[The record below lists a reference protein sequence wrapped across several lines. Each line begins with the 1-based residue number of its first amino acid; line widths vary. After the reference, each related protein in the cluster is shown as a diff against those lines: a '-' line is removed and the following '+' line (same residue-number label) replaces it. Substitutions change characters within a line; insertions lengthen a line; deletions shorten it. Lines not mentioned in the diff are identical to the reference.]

1 MPSILMS
8 EKLAGPPVAEASG
21 TDTIATGELRRYA
34 RLLAALVLLVAIVA
48 LCSLTASAFLTT
60 ANINALVYQAS
71 ITGIVAVCA
80 TSLTLS
86 GNFFSIALGQT
97 AVLCEVMFAIV
108 LHDGYGVLPAI
119 LVALGIAVG
128 LGLVQGGVVAF
139 GANPLVT
146 TLGASAA
153 LSGLAGLASGPTAIS
168 IPANSIVTWLGSAQP
183 LGVPSETWAFIV
195 VLVIMSVVVHGTRLG
210 RAIRLSGSNRAAAV
224 ASGVPV
230 RRVAITVFVLASVGA
245 AITGI
250 FGASLFHL
258 ASLSDF
264 SNLDFNVVAAVLV
277 GGTAVNGGIG
287 SPLRSALAAVG
298 IAVVSNYLLLR
309 GWSVGTRDG
318 LLGVVVIV
326 AVVGFHL
333 YYRRT
338 KGAR

>member
-1 MPSILMS
+1 MPPIPMS
-8 EKLAGPPVAEASG
+8 EKLVHPPAAAAAG
-21 TDTIATGELRRYA
+21 TDTGAPADRRRYL
-34 RLLAALVLLVAIVA
+34 RLLAALIAIAVIIL

-60 ANINALVYQAS
+60 ANIRALVYQAS

-80 TSLTLS
+80 TGLTLS

-97 AVLCEVMFAIV
+97 AVLCSVMFGIV
-108 LHDGYGVLPAI
+108 LRAGGGVGPAL
-119 LVALGIAVG
+119 LVAAGIAAG
-128 LGLVQGGVVAF
+128 LGLVQGGLVAI

-153 LSGLAGLASGPTAIS
+153 LSGIAGLASGPTSIS
-168 IPANSIVTWLGSAQP
+168 IPANSVVTWLGSAQP
-183 LGVPSETWAFIV
+183 LGLPSETWAFLA
-195 VLVIMSVVVHGTRLG
+195 VLVIMSVIVHGTRLG
-210 RAIRLSGSNRAAAV
+210 RAIRLSGSNRATAL

-230 RRVAITVFVLASVGA
+230 RRVTITVFVLASVGA
-245 AITGI
+245 AISGI

-264 SNLDFNVVAAVLV
+264 PNLDFNVVAAVLV
-277 GGTAVNGGIG
+277 GGTAVGGGIG

-298 IAVVSNYLLLR
+298 VSVVGNYLLLR
-309 GWSVGTRDG
+309 GWAVGTRDA

-326 AVVGFHL
+326 SVVGFHL

-338 KGAR
+338 KGVR

>member
-1 MPSILMS
+1 MPMS
-8 EKLAGPPVAEASG
+8 GKVVPPPVADASSVG
-21 TDTIATGELRRYA
+21 TGAVLERR
-34 RLLAALVLLVAIVA
+34 RLAKLTAALILVVVIVA
-48 LCSLTASAFLTT
+48 LCSLTTSAFLTT
-60 ANINALVYQAS
+60 ANIRALVYQAS

-97 AVLCEVMFAIV
+97 AVLCSVMFAIV
-108 LHDGYGVLPAI
+108 LRGGAGVLPAI
-119 LVALGIAVG
+119 LAAFGIAVG
-128 LGLVQGGVVAF
+128 LGLVQGGVVAL

-153 LSGLAGLASGPTAIS
+153 LSGIAGLASGPTSIS
-168 IPANSIVTWLGSAQP
+168 IPANSVVTWLGTAQP
-183 LGVPSETWAFIV
+183 LGIPCETWAFLIV
-195 VLVIMSVVVHGTRLG
+195 LAIMSVVVHGTRLG
-210 RAIRLSGSNRAAAV
+210 RAIRLSGSNRATAL

-230 RRVAITVFVLASVGA
+230 RRVTVVVFVLASVGA
-245 AITGI
+245 AISGI

-264 SNLDFNVVAAVLV
+264 PSLDFNVVAAVLV

-287 SPLRSALAAVG
+287 SPVRSALAAIGVS
-298 IAVVSNYLLLR
+298 VVSNYLLLR
-309 GWSVGTRDG
+309 GWSVGTRDA

-326 AVVGFHL
+326 AVIGFHL

-338 KGAR
+338 KGKR